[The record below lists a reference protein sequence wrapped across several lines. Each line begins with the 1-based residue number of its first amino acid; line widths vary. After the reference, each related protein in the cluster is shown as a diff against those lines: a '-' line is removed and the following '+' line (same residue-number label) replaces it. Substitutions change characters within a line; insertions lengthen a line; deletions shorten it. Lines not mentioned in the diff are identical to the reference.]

1 MNNIDFEL
9 HRFIHILFVLVLL
22 NMSTSRTGHSV
33 SDMRITMVEKC
44 SIKTTSSEKQDKN
57 FI

>member
-9 HRFIHILFVLVLL
+9 HRFIHIFVFVLL